1 MDGSEE
7 VQDPS
12 PLPIPVSKTTAPVE
26 KASPAVLAQSS
37 QVEQQLQTSTSTTPV
52 AVVETTHQPESTS
65 SQTQA
70 PAKVSKATSK
80 VVTSEVATSE
90 AVASSSTS
98 SKPVPKKAAETTSK
112 SLSEAL
118 VPTHRETS
126 SSSTLETSSAA
137 SSFEAQSASTS
148 SPTAAPVTE
157 KSSSGGM
164 SGGAKAGLA
173 IGILLAIGV
182 LAGLIFFCVRR
193 RRTRRNEAYG
203 KASDEKAAFGSE
215 NAAAGLARSASVQ
228 TSATSRTAPRLSL
241 RPVTQFLPD
250 LAAQRKS
257 GGNLLVVAGGPARHN
272 VSTSGAADVEKAAA
286 GNQLHNPANPFGN
299 HAAISE
305 KAPVDNGSNGLANP
319 FGNHAE
325 VSRQLTNVG
334 PEPDV
339 VPPAPLRIRTPTP
352 DGKRA
357 AEAGALT
364 GGAAGAIA
372 AQRQDAPKPLNLSP
386 NRAASPAMSN
396 HLDGGMPS
404 PAGTE
409 FSMTPAS
416 PGSFPPGQP
425 PSNVHRIQ
433 LDFKPSM
440 DDELSL
446 RAGQLVRLLHEYD
459 DGWVS
464 DDFHDMQKCKAN
476 LLIGSVHSS

>member
-12 PLPIPVSKTTAPVE
+12 PLPIPVAKTSAAVE
-26 KASPAVLAQSS
+26 KASPAVVQSS
-37 QVEQQLQTSTSTTPV
+37 PAEQQQTSASTTPV

-65 SQTQA
+65 SLTQEL
-70 PAKVSKATSK
+70 AKVSQATPTA
-80 VVTSEVATSE
+80 VTSVATTSE
-90 AVASSSTS
+90 AVASSTTS
-98 SKPVPKKAAETTSK
+98 SKPVPKKAAGSTSK
-112 SLSEAL
+112 SLTETL
-118 VPTHRETS
+118 VPTHHETS
-126 SSSTLETSSAA
+126 SSAALETSSAA
-137 SSFEAQSASTS
+137 SSFNAQSASTS
-148 SPTAAPVTE
+148 SPTAAPIAE

-173 IGILLAIGV
+173 IGILLAIGA

-193 RRTRRNEAYG
+193 RRSRRNEAYN
-203 KASDEKAAFGSE
+203 KATDEKAASGSGS
-215 NAAAGLARSASVQ
+215 AAAGLARSASVQ

-257 GGNLLVVAGGPARHN
+257 GGNLLAAAGGPPRHN
-272 VSTSGAADVEKAAA
+272 IPTSGIADVEKAAA
-286 GNQLHNPANPFGN
+286 GDQTHNPANPFGN
-299 HAAISE
+299 HAVVSE
-305 KAPVDNGSNGLANP
+305 KAPVNNGSNDPTNP

-334 PEPDV
+334 PESDI

-352 DGKRA
+352 DDKRA
-357 AEAGALT
+357 EEAGALT

-372 AQRQDAPKPLNLSP
+372 AQREDAPKPLNFSP

-459 DGWVS
+459 DGWVC
-464 DDFHDMQKCKAN
+464 DK
-476 LLIGSVHSS
+476 LITCY